1 MASGPPGLVSTT
13 YVGSSAKGCRRWSRA
28 RWVRS
33 DESMRSLAASQSGM
47 KTAKGGPVIETRK
60 SLHYGWILLIAVV
73 FVMLAGS
80 GIRAV
85 FGVFIKPIEAEFGWT
100 RQQLSGAAALSLFVL
115 GAVGPT
121 VGWLAD
127 IWGPR
132 RVMLLSTVTLGI
144 GTVLASFTGHLWQLY
159 ASAGVLMAMGAGGL
173 GMATSATIAARW
185 FVARRGLILGILGGA
200 MSAGQML
207 VVPLSMVIIRLYGWR
222 ASFLWLGIGVL
233 LLALPVIFAFVRDD
247 PKDKGLQPYGAGT
260 ARGKAFGGVVDERR
274 VPGSEAMGMPAF
286 WLLASTFFVCGYTSN
301 GLVLTHLIPHAAEH
315 GFSEMHAAQALGL
328 MGEMNIVGTVLSG
341 WICDRFGRKG
351 PLAFY
356 YGVRGL
362 SLIFLLYVWNVPSL
376 HIFAAIFGL
385 NYISTVPPTTTLTAN
400 IFGRYSVGSLS
411 GWIFFAHHV
420 RAALG
425 AAVGGWVFQST
436 GSYSWA
442 FISAA
447 LLAFLA
453 VPMALA
459 IKEAPVT
466 RTPEPTPAP
475 AGLPATAS

>member
-1 MASGPPGLVSTT
+1 MKATRGGLHH
-13 YVGSSAKGCRRWSRA
+13 A
-28 RWVRS
+28 WVV
-33 DESMRSLAASQSGM
+33 LGA
-47 KTAKGGPVIETRK
+47 
-60 SLHYGWILLIAVV
+60 LVV
-73 FVMLAGS
+73 VMLLGS
-80 GIRAV
+80 GLRAV
-85 FGVFIKPIEAEFGWT
+85 FGVFIKPMEATFGWD
-100 RQQLSGAAALSLFVL
+100 RAALSGAAAISLLLL
-115 GAVGPT
+115 GAAGPI

-127 IWGPR
+127 QWGPR
-132 RVMLLSTVTLGI
+132 RVIFVSAILLGLGAMLSSRVS
-144 GTVLASFTGHLWQLY
+144 ALWQIY
-159 ASAGVLMAMGAGGL
+159 ITCGVLMGLGAGGV
-173 GMATSATIAARW
+173 GMSTGAALAARW
-185 FVARRGLILGILGGA
+185 FEARRGLVMGLVGGA
-200 MSAGQML
+200 MSAGQL
-207 VVPLSMVIIRLYGWR
+207 VIVPLAVWFTLRYGWR
-222 ASFLWLGIGVL
+222 QSFLYLGVL
-233 LLALPVIFAFVRDD
+233 LLVIALPLTVLFIRDD
-247 PKDKGLQPYGAGT
+247 PGQKGLKAYGAGQA
-260 ARGKAFGGVVDERR
+260 ARAGEPKAPPEGRTR
-274 VPGSEAMGMPAF
+274 VADAMQVPAF
-286 WLLASTFFVCGYTSN
+286 WLLAGTFFICGYTSN
-301 GLVLTHLIPHAAEH
+301 GLVLTHLVPHAAEH
-315 GFSEMHAAQALGL
+315 GFSEMHPAQALGV
-328 MGEMNIVGTVLSG
+328 MGAMNILGTVASG
-341 WICDRFGRKG
+341 FICDRFGRKG

-362 SLIFLLYVWNVPSL
+362 SLLFLLYVWNVPSL

-411 GWIFFAHHV
+411 GWIFFAHQV
-420 RAALG
+420 GAALG

>member
-1 MASGPPGLVSTT
+1 MKATRGGLHH
-13 YVGSSAKGCRRWSRA
+13 A
-28 RWVRS
+28 WVV
-33 DESMRSLAASQSGM
+33 LGA
-47 KTAKGGPVIETRK
+47 
-60 SLHYGWILLIAVV
+60 LVV
-73 FVMLAGS
+73 VMLLGS
-80 GIRAV
+80 GLRAV
-85 FGVFIKPIEAEFGWT
+85 FGVFIKPMEATFGWD
-100 RQQLSGAAALSLFVL
+100 RAALSGAAAISLLLL
-115 GAVGPT
+115 GAAGPI

-127 IWGPR
+127 QWGPR
-132 RVMLLSTVTLGI
+132 RVIFVSAILLGLGAMLSSRVS
-144 GTVLASFTGHLWQLY
+144 ALWQIY
-159 ASAGVLMAMGAGGL
+159 ITCGVLMGLGAGGV
-173 GMATSATIAARW
+173 GMSTGAALAARW
-185 FVARRGLILGILGGA
+185 FEARRGLVMGLVGGA
-200 MSAGQML
+200 MSAGQL
-207 VVPLSMVIIRLYGWR
+207 VIVPLAVWFTLRYGWR
-222 ASFLWLGIGVL
+222 QSFLYLGVL
-233 LLALPVIFAFVRDD
+233 LLVIALPLTVLFIRDD
-247 PKDKGLQPYGAGT
+247 PAQKGLKAYGAGQA
-260 ARGKAFGGVVDERR
+260 ARAGEPKAPPEGRTR
-274 VPGSEAMGMPAF
+274 VADAMQVPAF
-286 WLLASTFFVCGYTSN
+286 WLLAGTFFICGYTSN
-301 GLVLTHLIPHAAEH
+301 GLVLTHLVPHAAEH
-315 GFSEMHAAQALGL
+315 GFSEMHAAQALGV
-328 MGEMNIVGTVLSG
+328 MGAMNILGTVASG
-341 WICDRFGRKG
+341 FICDRFGRKG

-362 SLIFLLYVWNVPSL
+362 SLLFLVYVWNVPSL

-411 GWIFFAHHV
+411 GWIFFAHQV
-420 RAALG
+420 GAALG

>member
-1 MASGPPGLVSTT
+1 MKATRGGLHH
-13 YVGSSAKGCRRWSRA
+13 A
-28 RWVRS
+28 WVV
-33 DESMRSLAASQSGM
+33 LGA
-47 KTAKGGPVIETRK
+47 
-60 SLHYGWILLIAVV
+60 LVV
-73 FVMLAGS
+73 VMLLGS
-80 GIRAV
+80 GLRAV
-85 FGVFIKPIEAEFGWT
+85 FGVFIRPMEATFGWD
-100 RQQLSGAAALSLFVL
+100 RAALSGAAAISLLLL
-115 GAVGPT
+115 GAAGPI

-127 IWGPR
+127 QWGPR
-132 RVMLLSTVTLGI
+132 RVIFVSSILLGLGAMLSSRVS
-144 GTVLASFTGHLWQLY
+144 ALWQIY
-159 ASAGVLMAMGAGGL
+159 ITCGVLMGLGAGGV
-173 GMATSATIAARW
+173 GMSTGAALAARW
-185 FVARRGLILGILGGA
+185 FEARRGLVMGLVGGA
-200 MSAGQML
+200 MSAGQL
-207 VVPLSMVIIRLYGWR
+207 VIVPLAVWFTLSYGWR
-222 ASFLWLGIGVL
+222 QSFLYLGVL
-233 LLALPVIFAFVRDD
+233 LLVIALPLTLLFIRDD
-247 PKDKGLQPYGAGT
+247 PAQKGLKAYGAGQA
-260 ARGKAFGGVVDERR
+260 ARAGEPKAPPEGRTR
-274 VPGSEAMGMPAF
+274 VADAMQVPAF
-286 WLLASTFFVCGYTSN
+286 WLLAGTFFICGYTSN
-301 GLVLTHLIPHAAEH
+301 GLVLTHLVPHAAEH
-315 GFSEMHAAQALGL
+315 GFSEMHAAQALGV
-328 MGEMNIVGTVLSG
+328 MGAMNILGTVASG
-341 WICDRFGRKG
+341 FICDRFGRKG

-362 SLIFLLYVWNVPSL
+362 SLLFLLYVWNVPSL

-411 GWIFFAHHV
+411 GWIFFAHQV
-420 RAALG
+420 GAALG

>member
-1 MASGPPGLVSTT
+1 MKATRGGLHH
-13 YVGSSAKGCRRWSRA
+13 A
-28 RWVRS
+28 WVV
-33 DESMRSLAASQSGM
+33 LGA
-47 KTAKGGPVIETRK
+47 
-60 SLHYGWILLIAVV
+60 LVV
-73 FVMLAGS
+73 VMLLGS
-80 GIRAV
+80 GLRAV
-85 FGVFIKPIEAEFGWT
+85 FGVFIKPMEATFGWD
-100 RQQLSGAAALSLFVL
+100 RAALSGAAAISLLLL
-115 GAVGPT
+115 GAAGPI

-127 IWGPR
+127 QWGPR
-132 RVMLLSTVTLGI
+132 RVIFVSAILLGLGAMLSSRVS
-144 GTVLASFTGHLWQLY
+144 ALWQIY
-159 ASAGVLMAMGAGGL
+159 ITCGVLMGLGAGGV
-173 GMATSATIAARW
+173 GMSTGAALAARW
-185 FVARRGLILGILGGA
+185 FEARRGLVMGLVGGA
-200 MSAGQML
+200 MSAGQL
-207 VVPLSMVIIRLYGWR
+207 VIVPLAVWFTLSYGWR
-222 ASFLWLGIGVL
+222 QSFLYLGVL
-233 LLALPVIFAFVRDD
+233 LLVIALPLTLLFIRDD
-247 PKDKGLQPYGAGT
+247 PAQKGLEAYGAGQA
-260 ARGKAFGGVVDERR
+260 ARAGEPKAPPEGRTR
-274 VPGSEAMGMPAF
+274 VADAMQVPAF
-286 WLLASTFFVCGYTSN
+286 WLLAGTFFICGYTSN
-301 GLVLTHLIPHAAEH
+301 GLVLTHLVPHAAEH
-315 GFSEMHAAQALGL
+315 GFSEMHAAQALGV
-328 MGEMNIVGTVLSG
+328 MGAMNILGTVASG
-341 WICDRFGRKG
+341 FICDRFGRKG

-362 SLIFLLYVWNVPSL
+362 SLLFLLYVWNVPSL

-411 GWIFFAHHV
+411 GWIFFAHQV
-420 RAALG
+420 GAALG

>member
-1 MASGPPGLVSTT
+1 M
-13 YVGSSAKGCRRWSRA
+13 
-28 RWVRS
+28 
-33 DESMRSLAASQSGM
+33 
-47 KTAKGGPVIETRK
+47 GGPVIKTRQ
-60 SLHYGWILLIAVV
+60 SLYYGWILLAAVV
-73 FVMLAGS
+73 FVVLAGS

-115 GAVGPT
+115 GAVGPA

-132 RVMLLSTVTLGI
+132 RVMLLAAATLGV
-144 GTVLASFTGHLWQLY
+144 GTILASFVAHLWQLY
-159 ASAGVLMAMGAGGL
+159 ASAGVLMAVGAGGL
-173 GMATSATIAARW
+173 SMATISTIAARW

-207 VVPLSMVIIRLYGWR
+207 VVPLSMIIIHLYGWR
-222 ASFLWLGIGVL
+222 SSFLWLGIGVL
-233 LLALPVIFAFVRDD
+233 LVALPLILAFVRDD
-247 PKDKGLQPYGAGT
+247 PKDMGLEPYGKGTPAG
-260 ARGKAFGGVVDERR
+260 KVFGGATDERR
-274 VPGSEAMGMPAF
+274 VPVSEAMGIPAF
-286 WLLASTFFVCGYTSN
+286 WLLAITFFVCGYTSN

-328 MGEMNIVGTVLSG
+328 MGAMNIVGTVLSG
-341 WICDRFGRKG
+341 WICDRYGRKG

-385 NYISTVPPTTTLTAN
+385 NYISTVPPTTTMTAN
-400 IFGRYSVGSLS
+400 IFGRLSVGALS
-411 GWIFFAHHV
+411 GWIFFSHQVGSAI
-420 RAALG
+420 G
-425 AAVGGWVFQST
+425 AWAGGAIFDVT

-442 FISAA
+442 FLSAA
-447 LLAFLA
+447 VMAFVAAGLSLL
-453 VPMALA
+453 
-459 IKEAPVT
+459 IKEVPVGAKPT
-466 RTPEPTPAP
+466 RRPTPTGATVP
-475 AGLPATAS
+475 AG

>member
-1 MASGPPGLVSTT
+1 MKAP
-13 YVGSSAKGCRRWSRA
+13 RR
-28 RWVRS
+28 
-33 DESMRSLAASQSGM
+33 
-47 KTAKGGPVIETRK
+47 T
-60 SLHYGWILLIAVV
+60 LHYAWVV
-73 FVMLAGS
+73 LGALVVVMLLGS
-80 GIRAV
+80 GLRAV
-85 FGVFIKPIEAEFGWT
+85 FGVFIKPMETTFGWD
-100 RQQLSGAAALSLFVL
+100 RAALSGAAAISLLLL
-115 GAVGPT
+115 GAAGPI

-127 IWGPR
+127 QWGPR
-132 RVMLLSTVTLGI
+132 RVIFLSAILLGLGAMLSSRVS
-144 GTVLASFTGHLWQLY
+144 ALWQIY
-159 ASAGVLMAMGAGGL
+159 ITCGVLMGLGAGRV
-173 GMATSATIAARW
+173 GMSTGAALAARW
-185 FVARRGLILGILGGA
+185 FEARRGLVMGLVGGA
-200 MSAGQML
+200 MSAGQL
-207 VVPLSMVIIRLYGWR
+207 VIVPLAVWFTLSYGWR
-222 ASFLWLGIGVL
+222 QSFLYLGVL
-233 LLALPVIFAFVRDD
+233 LLVIALPLTLLFIRDD
-247 PKDKGLQPYGAGT
+247 PAQKGLEAYGAGQA
-260 ARGKAFGGVVDERR
+260 ARAGEPAAPPEGRTR
-274 VPGSEAMGMPAF
+274 VADAMLVPAF
-286 WLLASTFFVCGYTSN
+286 WLLAGTFFICGYTSN
-301 GLVLTHLIPHAAEH
+301 GLVLTHLVPHAAEH
-315 GFSEMHAAQALGL
+315 GFSEMHAAQALGV
-328 MGEMNIVGTVLSG
+328 MGAMNILGTVASG
-341 WICDRFGRKG
+341 FICDRFGRKG

-362 SLIFLLYVWNVPSL
+362 SLRFLLYVWNVPSL

-411 GWIFFAHHV
+411 GWIFFAHQLG
-420 RAALG
+420 AALG